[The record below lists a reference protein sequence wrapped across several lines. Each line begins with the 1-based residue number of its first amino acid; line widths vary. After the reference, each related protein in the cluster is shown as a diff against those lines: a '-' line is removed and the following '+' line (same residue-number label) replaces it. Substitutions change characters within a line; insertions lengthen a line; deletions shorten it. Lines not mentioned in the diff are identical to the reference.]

1 MSNTNKNINNVFNTL
16 KQIELNSTGFQE
28 VKKRKSISQ
37 RQLNIRE
44 KQKQRQNPVILR
56 RNPYALLSEN
66 NELQEEQNINI
77 PKKQMN
83 SSSTLN
89 ISKKLNSINM
99 SNLREE
105 TLLKISSIISN
116 SIKNRPGQEFNSTL
130 YEEARKKFIEFS
142 NQIYL
147 KAQKCIEE
155 EENGLIN
162 LQNQVLDLYSE
173 YFQNPQEIED
183 NLSKMNSFFIDRFLI
198 NIGKS
203 KNSIV
208 SEEISTNNLLKLEY
222 LIKKF
227 LMYFE
232 EKKISDKKLIALINA
247 SHAELKFSLFNLSSK
262 ITEEAEKN
270 KSLPHSKL
278 LELIQIQQKLLSI
291 YNSYFNTSVNDIK
304 RKKIENNIIIL
315 ENIYS
320 RRFQKN
326 PNLNLTKN
334 SNSNLTKNSNSN
346 IFSNKNEKEYLDKL
360 SKIKD
365 YDSFKKLELEVF
377 ELYKSHLEI
386 AFSILKQLNL
396 QSNNYNKL
404 NKKFKNDMTL
414 IFKSLEKI
422 YRLYKKIF
430 DFYLGQNFKK
440 NEDLLLMLNRFKNHN
455 SFNQLKKEIL
465 KS

>member
-1 MSNTNKNINNVFNTL
+1 MSSRNKNINNN
-16 KQIELNSTGFQE
+16 GFQK

-37 RQLNIRE
+37 RQLNIIE
-44 KQKQRQNPVILR
+44 EQKQRLNPVIVR
-56 RNPYALLSEN
+56 RNPYELSSEN

-173 YFQNPQEIED
+173 YFQNSQEIED

-232 EKKISDKKLIALINA
+232 EKKISDKKLIAFINA

-262 ITEEAEKN
+262 ITEEAEK
-270 KSLPHSKL
+270 KLPHSKL

-334 SNSNLTKNSNSN
+334 SNSN

-365 YDSFKKLELEVF
+365 YDSFKKLESEVF
-377 ELYKSHLEI
+377 ELYKSQLEI
-386 AFSILKQLNL
+386 AFSILKKLNL
-396 QSNNYNKL
+396 QGNNYNKL

-440 NEDLLLMLNRFKNHN
+440 NEDLLLMLNRFKNYN

-465 KS
+465 KSES